1 MTTATAQQIAS
12 PQVRVEPVYVFGCR
26 INDSTFSDGTAAVA
40 TRFHGV
46 TPGTWNG
53 RNGNGY
59 AIPCRNSDGAPLP
72 LRSLSEYVTEFL
84 KYAKSN
90 PTVQFRVARVGGEK
104 EGHKDAV
111 LAPLWRSAPPNC
123 ALPAIWQRELGL
135 SDVAKILIFDPLARL
150 KNSAWQDILRR
161 YLVVNLPLWGVAK
174 CEFLSSGGPRA
185 CAFTANAANDLG
197 YRHREIRADPRYYKE
212 QADSAS
218 EMLAIW
224 HSTHL
229 LSIADP
235 DQTSV
240 PSHLRILTHAARDGL
255 LVDDLSLEGNV

>member
-1 MTTATAQQIAS
+1 MTTATAQQKAS

-26 INDSTFSDGTAAVA
+26 INDNKFDEGSAAIA

-53 RNGNGY
+53 PNANGY
-59 AIPCRNSDGAPLP
+59 AIPWRNSEGQPLP
-72 LRSLSEYVTEFL
+72 LRALGEYLTEFL

-90 PTVQFRVARVGGEK
+90 PTVQFRIARFGCDK
-104 EGHKDAV
+104 DGHKDSV
-111 LAPLWRSAPPNC
+111 LAPLWRNAPPNC
-123 ALPAIWQRELGL
+123 ALPAVWQRELGL
-135 SDVAKILIFDPLARL
+135 SDVAKVLIFDPLARL
-150 KNSAWQDILRR
+150 KNAAWQDILRR
-161 YLVVNLPLWGVAK
+161 YLAVNLPLWGVTK
-174 CEFLSSGGPRA
+174 CEFLSSGGPRD

-212 QADSAS
+212 QATVAS
-218 EMLAIW
+218 EILAIW

-229 LSIADP
+229 LSITDP

-240 PSHLRILTHAARDGL
+240 PSHVRILNYATRDGL
-255 LVDDLSLEGNV
+255 LVDDLSLDGNV